1 MPSTPLPTART
12 SAVDDDNRRAFAP
25 LPPFRS
31 CLSCAVLCT
40 LLFGLLLTLVV
51 ARWGPLMSLD
61 TALAGAL
68 HRTAVAAPGWTRLN
82 RVFSDW
88 VWDPWTMRAVLA
100 VVVCLLVRRGERR
113 LALWVAATALTG
125 TALQQAVK
133 ALVGRDRPVWP
144 DPVAAA
150 HYAAF
155 PSGHALSALVTGA
168 LVLWLLRL
176 AGARPLWRRT
186 ARVVV
191 GVSVVGVS
199 FTRLYLGVH
208 WLSDVVG
215 GWLLGGALVA
225 GSAAVYGAY
234 TSRTEVPGAYTSR
247 TEVPG
252 AAPRAE

>member
-12 SAVDDDNRRAFAP
+12 SAVDDASPRASAP
-25 LPPFRS
+25 LLPR
-31 CLSCAVLCT
+31 LSCAVLCT
-40 LLFGLLLTLVV
+40 LLFGLLLILVV

-61 TALAGAL
+61 TAFAGTL
-68 HRTAVAAPGWTRLN
+68 HRTAVAAPGWTRLI

-100 VVVCLLVRRGERR
+100 VAVLLLVRRGERR
-113 LALWVAATALTG
+113 LALWVAATALAGTG
-125 TALQQAVK
+125 LQQAVK
-133 ALVGRDRPVWP
+133 ALVGRERPAWP

-155 PSGHALSALVTGA
+155 PSGHALSALVAGA

-176 AGARPLWRRT
+176 AGARPLWRWT
-186 ARVVV
+186 ARAVVT
-191 GVSVVGVS
+191 VSVVGVA

-225 GSAAVYGAY
+225 GSAAVYGVHHA
-234 TSRTEVPGAYTSR
+234 SRAKVPGAVS
-247 TEVPG
+247 
-252 AAPRAE
+252 RAE

>member
-12 SAVDDDNRRAFAP
+12 SAVDDDSPQASAP
-25 LPPFRS
+25 LLP
-31 CLSCAVLCT
+31 CLSFAVLCT

-51 ARWGPLMSLD
+51 AHWGPLMSLD
-61 TALAGAL
+61 TALAGTL
-68 HRTAVAAPGWTRLN
+68 HRTAVTAPGATRIV

-88 VWDPWTMRAVLA
+88 IWDPWTMRAVLA
-100 VVVCLLVRRGERR
+100 VAVGLLVRRGEGR

-125 TALQQAVK
+125 TGLQQVTK
-133 ALVGRDRPVWP
+133 ALVGRDRPAWP
-144 DPVAAA
+144 DPVASAD
-150 HYAAF
+150 YAAF
-155 PSGHALSALVTGA
+155 PSGHALSALVAGA

-176 AGARPLWRRT
+176 AGARPLWRRS
-186 ARVVV
+186 ARAVVT
-191 GVSVVGVS
+191 VSVVGVS

-225 GSAAVYGAY
+225 GSVAVYGVHA
-234 TSRTEVPGAYTSR
+234 SRTR
-247 TEVPG
+247 VPG

>member
-1 MPSTPLPTART
+1 MGEDRPMPSTPLPTART
-12 SAVDDDNRRAFAP
+12 SAVDDDSRRAAARL
-25 LPPFRS
+25 LPH
-31 CLSCAVLCT
+31 LSCAVLCT
-40 LLFGLLLTLVV
+40 LLFGLLLVLVV

-61 TALAGAL
+61 AAFAGTL
-68 HRTAVAAPGWTRLN
+68 HRTAVTAPGWTGLI

-100 VVVCLLVRRGERR
+100 GAVLLLVRRGERR
-113 LALWVAATALTG
+113 LALWVAVTALLG
-125 TALQQAVK
+125 TVLQQAMK
-133 ALVGRDRPVWP
+133 ALAGRDRPVWP
-144 DPVAAA
+144 DPVASA

-155 PSGHALSALVTGA
+155 PSGHALSALVAGA

-176 AGARPLWRRT
+176 AGARPLWRWT

-191 GVSVVGVS
+191 TVSVAGVS

-225 GSAAVYGAY
+225 GSAAVYGVHHA
-234 TSRTEVPGAYTSR
+234 SR

>member
-1 MPSTPLPTART
+1 MPSTPLPAART
-12 SAVDDDNRRAFAP
+12 SAVDDDSPRASTP
-25 LPPFRS
+25 LLP

-40 LLFGLLLTLVV
+40 LLFGLLLALVV
-51 ARWGPLMSLD
+51 AHWGPLMSLD
-61 TALAGAL
+61 RAVAGTL
-68 HRTAVAAPGWTRLN
+68 HRTAVTAPGWTRLN
-82 RVFSDW
+82 RVFSDG

-100 VVVCLLVRRGERR
+100 VAVWLLVRRGERR

-125 TALQQAVK
+125 TGLQQAVK
-133 ALVGRDRPVWP
+133 ALVGRDRPVWQ
-144 DPVAAA
+144 DPVATA

-155 PSGHALSALVTGA
+155 PSGHALSALVAGA

-176 AGARPLWRRT
+176 AGARPLWRWT
-186 ARVVV
+186 ARAVVT
-191 GVSVVGVS
+191 VSVFGVA

-234 TSRTEVPGAYTSR
+234 ASR